1 MTRPDPSSV
10 ILINAFE
17 VPVAHVDEF
26 IEGWRERARLLMVKP
41 GFIDSRLYRAIS
53 ATSRFQLV
61 NVAHWAS
68 RAAWEVA
75 TSDPAFKERINA
87 AAAVPKMIRSA
98 HPALYEVA
106 AELPSSGPEPPV
118 QR

>member
-1 MTRPDPSSV
+1 MARPDPSSV
-10 ILINAFE
+10 TLINIFE
-17 VPVAHVDEF
+17 APIAHVDEF
-26 IEGWRERARLLMVKP
+26 IEGWRERAMLLMVKP

-68 RAAWEVA
+68 RVAWEVA
-75 TSDPAFKERINA
+75 TSDHAS
-87 AAAVPKMIRSA
+87 RSA
-98 HPALYEVA
+98 STPP
-106 AELPSSGPEPPV
+106 PS